1 MSSVDITRF
10 QENISK
16 LMEVAMSGEEIV
28 ITKNETPVL
37 KLTAVSP
44 HKKINRH
51 AGSAKGLVWISDDFD
66 QPLDDFKDYM

>member
-16 LMEVAMSGEEIV
+16 LMEVAMSGAEIV

-44 HKKINRH
+44 QKKINRH
-51 AGSAKGLVWISDDFD
+51 PGSAKGLVWISDDFD
-66 QPLDDFKDYM
+66 QHLDDFKDYM